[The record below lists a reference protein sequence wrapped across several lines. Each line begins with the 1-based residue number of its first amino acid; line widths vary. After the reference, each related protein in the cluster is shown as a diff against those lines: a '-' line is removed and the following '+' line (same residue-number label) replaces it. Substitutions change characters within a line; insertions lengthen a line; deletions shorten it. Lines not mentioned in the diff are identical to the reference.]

1 LERGKADDAGMAALV
16 LKAAPLTAAA
26 FAPFG
31 DVIEIAGRAPRL
43 INEDTCERYD
53 DLAPV
58 DVSSEEGRPL
68 ISIFRAA
75 PRPIP
80 FSVKSLERH
89 PLSSQA
95 FYPLDA
101 TPFLVVVAKDGD
113 GPWATRIH
121 AFHAASDQGVSY
133 RANTW
138 HHALLAIG
146 QTSRFLVIDRGGP
159 GENCEEV
166 TIDPAIVVGL

>member
-1 LERGKADDAGMAALV
+1 MANPV
-16 LKAAPLTAAA
+16 VKAAPLTAAA

-31 DVIEIAGRAPRL
+31 EVIEIAGKAPCL
-43 INEDTCERYD
+43 INEGTCERYD
-53 DLAPV
+53 DLARV
-58 DVSSEEGRPL
+58 DVAAKEGRPL
-68 ISIFRAA
+68 ISIFKAA

-80 FSVKSLERH
+80 FKVIHLERH

-101 TPFLVVVAKDGD
+101 TPFLVVVAREGN
-113 GPWATRIH
+113 GPWPTRIH
-121 AFHAASDQGVSY
+121 AFHAAGDQGVSY

-146 QTSRFLVIDRGGP
+146 QVSRFLVVDRDGP
-159 GENCEEV
+159 GENCEEITV
-166 TIDPAIVVGL
+166 DPAVMVDL